1 MPPRPTRAV
10 YTALIGSYEL
20 LQEQPVARTSDVP
33 FICLTDDPAL
43 TSETWEVRLVEP
55 AFAMDSVRSSRVL
68 KVLGGGL
75 DDYDE
80 TLWVDSR
87 IVLQADPH
95 EILDAML
102 AEGDLGFLLHSFRDS
117 VLTEFDVCARSGLD
131 EPGRIYEQLMHY
143 AETRP
148 ETLDEVPLWG
158 AIIARRWTPDVHR
171 AMRSW
176 IDHILRYSRR
186 DQLSSR
192 YVLADFDRLT
202 TFAIDNLDSPW
213 HHWVDESLIGR
224 NTKIRVSAYRTAIR
238 APLAELAE
246 ARTTIARLEGEL
258 AASRQARTELDEQVG
273 RLRERVERLKAKVDR
288 HRARE
293 ARLRARLAAAEETV
307 EPRPRR
313 ASGLRRR

>member
-1 MPPRPTRAV
+1 MSPRPARAV
-10 YTALIGSYEL
+10 YTALIGSYEQ
-20 LQEQPVARTSDVP
+20 LQEQPVARTSDLP

-43 TSETWEVRLVEP
+43 TSETWEIRLVESP
-55 AFAMDSVRSSRVL
+55 LPMDSVRSSRMF

-75 DDYDE
+75 DEYDE
-80 TLWVDSR
+80 TLWIDSR
-87 IVLQADPH
+87 IVLRTDPD

-102 AEGDLGFLLHSFRDS
+102 ADGDLAFLRHSFRDS
-117 VLTEFDVCARSGLD
+117 VMTEFDVCARAGLD
-131 EPGRIYEQLMHY
+131 EPGRIYEQLLHY

-171 AMRSW
+171 AMRTW
-176 IDHILRYSRR
+176 LDHILRYSRR

-192 YVLADFDRLT
+192 YVLADFDRLA
-202 TFAIDNLDSPW
+202 TFEVDNIDSPW

-224 NTKIRVSAYRTAIR
+224 NTGIRVSAYRTAIR

-246 ARTTIARLEGEL
+246 ARTTIARLQSEL
-258 AASRQARTELDEQVG
+258 AAVRQARTDLEEQTG
-273 RLRERVERLKAKVDR
+273 RLRARVARLKDKVER
-288 HRARE
+288 HRVRE
-293 ARLRARLAAAEETV
+293 ARLRARLAAATEAE

-313 ASGLRRR
+313 AVGLRRR